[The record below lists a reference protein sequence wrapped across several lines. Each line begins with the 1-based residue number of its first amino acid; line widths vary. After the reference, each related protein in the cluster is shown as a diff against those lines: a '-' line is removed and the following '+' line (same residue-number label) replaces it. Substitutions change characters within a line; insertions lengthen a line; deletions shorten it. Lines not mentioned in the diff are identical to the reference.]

1 MTSQI
6 FKKQVPNE
14 ILFNLLEN
22 ICTKNEKYYH
32 LNSNSF
38 KKGLYNDTI
47 NNFIELCKPCYHNSK
62 KKYLERKLTY
72 NTFTTIIRQ
81 ICNFN
86 NIKYTTQIKYDKSV
100 YDIIYIIY
108 F

>member
-22 ICTKNEKYYH
+22 ICTKNEKHYH